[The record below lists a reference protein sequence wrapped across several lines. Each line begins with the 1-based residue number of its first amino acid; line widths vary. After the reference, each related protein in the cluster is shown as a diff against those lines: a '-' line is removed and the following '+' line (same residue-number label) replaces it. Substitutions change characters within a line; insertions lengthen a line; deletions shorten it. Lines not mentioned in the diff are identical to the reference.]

1 MRSGPPTASSVSR
14 RSSGSAPTRTR
25 PNAPGAAVSAE
36 VAKVA
41 GMAISNPDKVWWPD
55 EGISKSDIARF
66 YDGIWSHLSP
76 WMRDRPLTAERCPDG
91 VLGPCFYRK
100 DFPEHWQPAGPRLV
114 VRAASTGKDV
124 RYIAGGARATL
135 IGMVN
140 LGCIAIH
147 VMTSAAKTIHE
158 VDWLAFDMDPPET
171 FANAAPAG
179 LALRKLLEEVKLS
192 SYPKTSGSKGLH
204 LFVPL
209 RAGVTQQEAT
219 AVAMALGGEL
229 ARRGPKPVTVEVA
242 KAKPGGPVFADAM
255 RNAFGQTI
263 VAPYSVR
270 RRPHAPVST
279 PLAWDEVSPRLDP
292 ATFNVRTFERRL
304 ASADPWSD
312 FWRRRQALP
321 KTLVG

>member
-1 MRSGPPTASSVSR
+1 M
-14 RSSGSAPTRTR
+14 SAD
-25 PNAPGAAVSAE
+25 AV
-36 VAKVA
+36 KIA
-41 GMAISNPDKVWWPD
+41 GVAISNPDKVWWPD
-55 EGISKSDIARF
+55 EGITKADVARL
-66 YDGIWSHLSP
+66 YDDIWSRVSP

-91 VLGPCFYRK
+91 MLGPCFYRK

-124 RYIAGGARATL
+124 RYIIGGSRATL
-135 IGMVN
+135 VGMVN

-147 VMTSAAKTIHE
+147 VMTSHAKTIHE
-158 VDWLAFDMDPPET
+158 VDWLAFDMDPPES
-171 FANAAPAG
+171 FANAALAG

-219 AVAMALGGEL
+219 AVAMALGEEL
-229 ARRGPKPVTVEVA
+229 ARREPKLVTVEFS
-242 KAKPGGPVFADAM
+242 KAKRGGRVFADAM

-270 RRPHAPVST
+270 NRPHAAIST

-292 ATFNVRTFERRL
+292 ATFNLRNFEKRL
-304 ASADPWSD
+304 AGSDQWADL
-312 FWRRRQALP
+312 WRRKQALP
-321 KTLVG
+321 KKLAG